1 MDLRTHLDHGLF
13 DMKKVLIRDSTYR
26 VLSADAKKR
35 ALTPDELI
43 EIILK
48 REYKLK

>member
-1 MDLRTHLDHGLF
+1 
-13 DMKKVLIRDSTYR
+13 MKQ
-26 VLSADAKKR
+26 LSITDNSYKALLNDARKR
-35 ALTPDELI
+35 KLTPDELI

>member
-1 MDLRTHLDHGLF
+1 
-13 DMKKVLIRDSTYR
+13 MKQVLITDTSYKALST
-26 VLSADAKKR
+26 DAKRRK
-35 ALTPDELI
+35 LTPDELI

>member
-1 MDLRTHLDHGLF
+1 
-13 DMKKVLIRDSTYR
+13 MKQLSIADDSYKALLT
-26 VLSADAKKR
+26 DARKR
-35 ALTPDELI
+35 KLTPDELI

>member
-1 MDLRTHLDHGLF
+1 
-13 DMKKVLIRDSTYR
+13 MKQVLITGTSYKA
-26 VLSADAKKR
+26 LSIDAKRRK
-35 ALTPDELI
+35 LTPDELI

>member
-1 MDLRTHLDHGLF
+1 
-13 DMKKVLIRDSTYR
+13 MKQVLVTDISYKA
-26 VLSADAKKR
+26 LSNDAKQRK
-35 ALTPDELI
+35 LTPNELI

>member
-1 MDLRTHLDHGLF
+1 MKSIIIADHIYKALAN
-13 DMKKVLIRDSTYR
+13 DSR
-26 VLSADAKKR
+26 KR
-35 ALTPDELI
+35 RLTVDELI